1 MITAITALYVLNC
14 FFLLMVVLLQAGRGG
29 GLSLAGGGGSAQVF
43 GSRGATTVLQKFTV
57 WSAALFMALSMVMAS
72 MSSAGSR
79 VEEGTFADVEPAG
92 LTSTST
98 SDEAPAQ
105 AAPAEEAPAQ
115 EEAPAEAEPPAEAPA
130 NE

>member
-1 MITAITALYVLNC
+1 MKIAITTIYILNC

-57 WSAALFMALSMVMAS
+57 WSAGLFMALSMVMAS